1 MSQKV
6 RMSVSLEPSEK
17 AVLERIAS
25 CRGVS
30 ASAVLREL
38 VTTSYQPLSKLAAI
52 LEAASV
58 AQASYSQGLRQTVDL
73 AATDIERLYA
83 EALEL
88 LGDVEKESQGSPH

>member
-17 AVLERIAS
+17 AILEKIATY
-25 CRGVS
+25 RGVS

-38 VTTSYQPLSKLAAI
+38 VTTSYEPLSKLAAI

-58 AQASYSQGLRQTVDL
+58 AQATYSQGFRQTLDL
-73 AATDIERLYA
+73 VAGDIGRLYS

-88 LGDVEKESQGSPH
+88 LGVVEKESEGKPH